1 MSPFGWVGVGS
12 GPPAALARQQPAQQR
27 KPVQAMAPSNPG
39 SPAGA
44 GGGRPQS
51 PSVSGS
57 NSNSSSNGAG
67 KGKGILTASTP
78 ASSSEGNTLASI
90 NPVDPLGCAAAP
102 GSSSTG
108 SGSTAEG
115 AAAAGSAP
123 VSAPST
129 VALHQLVT
137 GCKVFVERPAPEEPR
152 KAEILSIRQRKPPRP
167 PRNKDGTLARP
178 PPEEA
183 PKPILEYYIHYVE
196 FNKVRWVSLLRLLLG
211 TG

>member
-1 MSPFGWVGVGS
+1 
-12 GPPAALARQQPAQQR
+12 
-27 KPVQAMAPSNPG
+27 MAPSNPG

-90 NPVDPLGCAAAP
+90 NPVDPLGRAAAP
-102 GSSSTG
+102 HGSGSSS
-108 SGSTAEG
+108 EG
-115 AAAAGSAP
+115 AAGSAP

-196 FNKVRWVSLLRLLLG
+196 FNKVRWVLLLRELLG
-211 TG
+211 TN